1 MGNKNKPKSLSWE
14 DFQSL
19 GNPENAPE
27 IPEEKNSGEALDITA
42 FKVRVYLERKQRGGK
57 TASIIKGILEP
68 EDALIALSKKL
79 KSKLG
84 VGGSVKNNEIIIQGD
99 QRKKIIEF
107 LLTKGYKNTKN
118 AGA

>member
-1 MGNKNKPKSLSWE
+1 MDKKKNPKSISWA

-19 GNPENAPE
+19 GNPENAPD
-27 IPEEKNSGEALDITA
+27 IPEKTEAAKTYDLES

-68 EDALIALSKKL
+68 EDNLIALSRKL

-99 QRKKIIEF
+99 QRKKIVQVLI
-107 LLTKGYKNTKN
+107 TMGYKNTKN

>member
-1 MGNKNKPKSLSWE
+1 MGNKKNPKSISWA
-14 DFQSL
+14 DFQAL
-19 GNPENAPE
+19 GNPENAPDMPKENE
-27 IPEEKNSGEALDITA
+27 IVEKKDLNS

-68 EDALIALSKKL
+68 DEKLIALSRTL

-99 QRKKIIEF
+99 QRKKIVEI
-107 LLTKGYKNTKN
+107 LINMGYKNTKN